1 MAKTPQKGH
10 SQMRPSQPNHDPLQ
24 QVHELNRLFLT
35 YLQTCLRGNLDC
47 CGLPDLARRPL
58 RGASVETIAAIAVF
72 PRALFDL
79 CLDERESPAGSDP
92 LRSRADGAHHA
103 LGLTILLCAWTLS
116 RQSTYQARLLL
127 GLESRTIQ
135 RLRAMQL
142 SDLQPLA
149 HAPHLVLCAFAG
161 RDWIWGELIKETRPE
176 ARQYLALIALQPGI
190 GYDWPARGVRL
201 RP

>member
-1 MAKTPQKGH
+1 
-10 SQMRPSQPNHDPLQ
+10 MRLSQPNHEQLQ

-35 YLQTCLRGNLDC
+35 HLQTRLRGDLDC
-47 CGLPDLARRPL
+47 CGLPDAARRSL
-58 RGASVETIAAIAVF
+58 RCASAESIAAIAVF

-79 CLDERESPAGSDP
+79 SLEVRDLSAGSDP
-92 LRSRADGAHHA
+92 LRSLADGAHHA

-127 GLESRTIQ
+127 GLGSRAIQ

-149 HAPHLVLCAFAG
+149 HAPRLVLCAFAG
-161 RDWIWGELIKETRPE
+161 RDWIWNELINETRPE

-190 GYDWPARGVRL
+190 GCDWPARTARL
-201 RP
+201 WP